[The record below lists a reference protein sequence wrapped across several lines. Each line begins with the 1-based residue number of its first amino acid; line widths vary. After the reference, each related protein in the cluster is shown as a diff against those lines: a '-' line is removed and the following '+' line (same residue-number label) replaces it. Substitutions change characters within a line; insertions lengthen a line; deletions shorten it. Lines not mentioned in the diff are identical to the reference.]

1 MSAIP
6 KSLRGRVPVLLAALA
21 LLAGPALAQAAGGSG
36 TSSSPPSRLQRL
48 LGPILQL
55 AAEPDA
61 LTASYSGAISFSG
74 PATHINASVTYGKV
88 QCTGSMSTGE
98 RTISYAGVGK
108 IDLEMGL
115 TGTSESGQRLTD
127 QYRIT
132 LHCPSDGSPDQ
143 RSLADIANTA
153 YQPGGRVTQASRTGG
168 LQGPERLKG
177 VWHANGESFSWDL
190 CRANCRPPAP

>member
-1 MSAIP
+1 MSAIAMR
-6 KSLRGRVPVLLAALA
+6 SRAWMLVLLAALVP
-21 LLAGPALAQAAGGSG
+21 LAGPALAQASGGGSS
-36 TSSSPPSRLQRL
+36 TPPPSPLQRL

-61 LTASYSGAISFSG
+61 LTASYSGAISFSA
-74 PATHINASVTYGKV
+74 PRTNITASVRYGKV
-88 QCTGSMSTGE
+88 QCSGSLYTGE

-108 IDLEMGL
+108 IDLELGL

-132 LHCPSDGSPDQ
+132 LHCPASSADPD

-153 YQPGGRVTQASRTGG
+153 YQPGGRVTRSTRG
-168 LQGPERLKG
+168 LVGPERLKG

-190 CRANCRPPAP
+190 CRANCRPPGP

>member
-1 MSAIP
+1 MAS
-6 KSLRGRVPVLLAALA
+6 RGRVLVLLAALMP
-21 LLAGPALAQAAGGSG
+21 LAGPALAQASGGSAA
-36 TSSSPPSRLQRL
+36 PPSRLQRI

-55 AAEPDA
+55 ATEPDA

-74 PATHINASVTYGKV
+74 PQTHINASVTYGKV

-98 RTISYAGVGK
+98 GSVSYAGVGK
-108 IDLEMGL
+108 IDLELGL

-132 LHCPSDGSPDQ
+132 LHCPASSADPE

-190 CRANCRPPAP
+190 CRANCRPPGPPPASP

>member
-1 MSAIP
+1 MS
-6 KSLRGRVPVLLAALA
+6 SRGRVLVLLAALA
-21 LLAGPALAQAAGGSG
+21 PLAGPALAQSSAGSG
-36 TSSSPPSRLQRL
+36 RTPSPLQRI

-98 RTISYAGVGK
+98 RTISYAGAGK
-108 IDLEMGL
+108 IDLELGL
-115 TGTSESGQRLTD
+115 STTDDQGQRLND
-127 QYRIT
+127 LYRIT
-132 LHCPSDGSPDQ
+132 LHCPSDGSSEQ

-177 VWHANGESFSWDL
+177 VWRANGESFSWDL
-190 CRANCRPPAP
+190 CRANCRPPGS